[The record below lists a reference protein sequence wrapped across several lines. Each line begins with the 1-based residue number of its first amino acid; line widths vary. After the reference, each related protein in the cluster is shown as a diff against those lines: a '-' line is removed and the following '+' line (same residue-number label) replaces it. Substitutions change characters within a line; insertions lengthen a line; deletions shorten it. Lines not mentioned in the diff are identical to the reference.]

1 MTAKSPI
8 KIPFSKYQGTGNDFI
23 IIDNREFQMVLTKPI
38 ISKWCDRRFG
48 IGADGLILISNHP
61 EYDFEMTYYNS
72 DGSQSMCGNGSRCA
86 VHFAKELG
94 IINTETTFLST
105 DGVHHAS
112 LSEGLVKLSL
122 HNVPSI
128 NKKDDGYFVNTGS
141 PHHIKIVPDVSK
153 VDIIGSGSVI
163 RYSEAYKPDGTNVNF
178 VELDGGKIRV
188 RTYERGV
195 EAETLSCGTGVT
207 AAALTASIHNFES
220 PVAIETLGGSL
231 SVSFTKSDVGFE
243 NIYLIGPA
251 ERVYDGCINYI
262 QQLQT
267 QFLG

>member
-8 KIPFSKYQGTGNDFI
+8 KTPFSKYQGTGNDFV
-23 IIDNREFQMVLTKPI
+23 IIDNRELQLALTVSI
-38 ISKWCDRRFG
+38 ISMWCDRRFG
-48 IGADGLILISNHP
+48 IGADGLILIDNHP
-61 EYDFEMTYYNS
+61 DYDFKMTYYNS

-86 VHFAKELG
+86 VHFANELG
-94 IINTETTFLST
+94 IIDRQTTFLST
-105 DGVHHAS
+105 DGVHHAIIS
-112 LSEGLVKLSL
+112 DGLVKLSL

-128 NKKDDGYFVNTGS
+128 EKKDGGYFVNTGS
-141 PHHIKIVPDVSK
+141 PHHIEIVEEVSAVHIMERGK
-153 VDIIGSGSVI
+153 LI
-163 RYSEAYKPDGTNVNF
+163 RYSEDYKPNGTNVNF
-178 VELDGGKIRV
+178 IELGEGKIKV

-231 SVSFTKSDVGFE
+231 SVSFTKSAVGFE

-251 ERVYDGCINYI
+251 ERVYDGFINYI
-262 QQLQT
+262 Q
-267 QFLG
+267 